1 VVAAEAENV
10 ADATGDS
17 VIFSRPVSR
26 IGLMMMSTGFKCQP
40 MIGLKSP
47 DPVAI
52 TSKARKTRA

>member
-17 VIFSRPVSR
+17 VIFSRSVSR

-40 MIGLKSP
+40 MIGRIS
-47 DPVAI
+47 DV
-52 TSKARKTRA
+52 TRVVSHRLAL